1 MKKLIA
7 SLAAAFALSLVT
19 PLAVS
24 DAAMAGKKPVMKVCS
39 MGKGKKAQTWK
50 CSPGQTCCVNAE
62 GKGVC
67 GLEGLGCL

>member
-7 SLAAAFALSLVT
+7 TIAVAAALSFAGPIV
-19 PLAVS
+19 AS
-24 DAAMAGKKPVMKVCS
+24 DGAFAAKSGLKTCS

-50 CSPGQTCCVNAE
+50 CEAGQTCCVTPE

-67 GLEGLGCL
+67 GIAGLGCL

>member
-7 SLAAAFALSLVT
+7 TIAVAAALSFASSLAVTDGAFAKSNLKS
-19 PLAVS
+19 
-24 DAAMAGKKPVMKVCS
+24 CS

-50 CSPGQTCCVNAE
+50 CEAGQTCCVTPE

-67 GLEGLGCL
+67 GIAGLGCL